1 MAQPLDPPPPGA
13 PSGAKSGS
21 VVLLGS
27 GWTASGCVAR
37 LRVPG
42 EPSELVP
49 MDGLELQYRVP
60 EHGPRHCIGHHR
72 PSRGDGGYTDCD
84 NPPQPTERTCVSCA
98 VADATFASNLHHAHT
113 RDRAAIDR
121 AMVEHLEQSNVL
133 YLAAFRDGSIKV
145 GTSTGH
151 RRDTRLTEQGAW
163 QAISV
168 ADVSDGFAVRRL
180 EDLVTDKLG
189 LSQSVAVKR
198 KLAGMV
204 SPMTDAAITDRLDR
218 LVDEVHSLIS
228 LSPDSDHAEPTRAL
242 WSFPEADH
250 PQWDGLVQYPSR
262 LDAGSHHV
270 RVLAMCGRIALLV
283 RPTADGG
290 DGSDRFVA
298 DIGQLYGVELDLGD
312 YTPDELAIQDS
323 LF

>member
-1 MAQPLDPPPPGA
+1 MAQPLQPPPSGTR
-13 PSGAKSGS
+13 SGA

-27 GWTASGCVAR
+27 GWTDEGCVAR
-37 LRVPG
+37 LRVPE
-42 EPSELVP
+42 EPSDLVP
-49 MDGLELQYRVP
+49 LVGLEMQYRVP
-60 EHGPRHCIGHHR
+60 EHPTRHCIGHHA
-72 PSRGDGGYTDCD
+72 PSRSDGGYLDCD
-84 NPPQPTERTCVSCA
+84 NRPQPTERTCVSCA

-113 RDRAAIDR
+113 RDRAEIDKS
-121 AMVEHLEQSNVL
+121 MVEHLEQANVL

-168 ADVSDGFAVRRL
+168 ADVTDGFAVRRL

-204 SPMTDAAITDRLDR
+204 NPMADTAITERLNG

-228 LSPDSDHAEPTRAL
+228 LSPDADHAEPTQNL

-250 PQWDGLVQYPSR
+250 PLWDGLVQYPSR

-270 RVLAMCGRIALLV
+270 RVLAMCGRIAVLV

-290 DGSDRFVA
+290 EGTDRFVA
-298 DIGQLYGVELDLGD
+298 DIGQLYGIELDLGD
-312 YTPDELAIQDS
+312 YAPDELAIQDS

>member
-1 MAQPLDPPPPGA
+1 MVQPFDSLQPGA
-13 PSGAKSGS
+13 PSAS
-21 VVLLGS
+21 VVVLGS
-27 GWTASGCVAR
+27 GWTGDGCVVR
-37 LRVPG
+37 LRVPE
-42 EPSELVP
+42 EPSDLVP
-49 MDGLELQYRVP
+49 IVGLEMQYRVK
-60 EHGPRHCIGHHR
+60 EGGRRHCVGHHR
-72 PSRGDGGYTDCD
+72 PSRGGYNDCD

-113 RDRAAIDR
+113 RDRAELDQS
-121 AMVEHLEQSNVL
+121 MVQHLEQSNVL

-145 GTSTGH
+145 GTSTAH

-198 KLAGMV
+198 KLVGMV
-204 SPMTDAAITDRLDR
+204 SPMSEAALTDRLDR

-228 LSPDSDHAEPTRAL
+228 LSPDAEHATATKAL

-250 PQWDGLVQYPSR
+250 PQWNGLVQYPSR
-262 LDAGSHHV
+262 LDIGSHHLRV
-270 RVLAMCGRIALLV
+270 RAMCGRIALLV
-283 RPTADGG
+283 RPNADGG
-290 DGSDRFVA
+290 DGIDRFVA
-298 DIGQLYGVELDLGD
+298 DIGQLYGIELDLGD